1 VIAEDNYLVREEV
14 RRLLDDSGRI
24 DVQPTVST
32 GPELLDAVERLLPDA
47 VITDIRMP
55 PSNGMEGID
64 AARLIKSRHPGI
76 GVVILSQHAN
86 AVYAELLLRDGADG
100 RAYLLKERVSD
111 VEALLRAL
119 DDVAAGG
126 SVIDPKIIESLMSR
140 RAHNKESLL
149 SQLSN
154 RELDVL
160 SEMAEGSTNAAIA
173 RRLSLAPS
181 TVEKHVTAILSK
193 LGLNEEAD
201 RDRRVVAVLTF
212 LRTEGRDSK
221 L

>member
-1 VIAEDNYLVREEV
+1 V
-14 RRLLDDSGRI
+14 RRLLDDSGRV
-24 DVQPTVST
+24 DVQASVST
-32 GPELLDAVERLLPDA
+32 GPELLDAVERLRPDA

-55 PSNGMEGID
+55 PSNGMEGIE

-86 AVYAELLLRDGADG
+86 AVYAERLLRDGAGG

-119 DDVAAGG
+119 EEVAAGG
-126 SVIDPKIIESLMSR
+126 SVIDPKIIESLVSR

-149 SQLSN
+149 SQLSS
-154 RELDVL
+154 RELEVL
-160 SEMAEGSTNAAIA
+160 SEMAEGKTNAGIA
-173 RRLSLAPS
+173 KRLSLAPS

-193 LGLNEEAD
+193 LGLSEEGE
-201 RDRRVVAVLTF
+201 RDRRVAAVLTF
-212 LRTEGRDSK
+212 LRTEGRDPAP
-221 L
+221 

>member
-1 VIAEDNYLVREEV
+1 V
-14 RRLLDDSGRI
+14 RRLLDDSGRV
-24 DVQPTVST
+24 DVQASVST
-32 GPELLDAVERLLPDA
+32 GPELLDAVERLRPDA

-55 PSNGMEGID
+55 PSNGMEGIE

-86 AVYAELLLRDGADG
+86 AVYAERLLRDGAGG

-119 DDVAAGG
+119 EEVAEGG
-126 SVIDPKIIESLMSR
+126 SVIDPKIVESLVSR

-149 SQLSN
+149 SQLSS
-154 RELDVL
+154 RELEVL
-160 SEMAEGSTNAAIA
+160 SEMAEGKTNAGIA
-173 RRLSLAPS
+173 KRLSLAPS

-193 LGLNEEAD
+193 LGLSEEGE
-201 RDRRVVAVLTF
+201 RDRRVAAVLTF
-212 LRTEGRDSK
+212 LRTEGRDPAP
-221 L
+221 